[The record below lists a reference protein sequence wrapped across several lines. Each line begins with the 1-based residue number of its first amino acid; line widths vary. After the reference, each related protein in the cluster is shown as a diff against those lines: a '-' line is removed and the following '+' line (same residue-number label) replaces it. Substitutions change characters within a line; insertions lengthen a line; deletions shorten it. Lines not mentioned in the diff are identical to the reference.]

1 MAALYFFI
9 SLLTSPMPRLVHI
22 KRRSKSALRIWS
34 DAMLQDGIGRLGFA
48 FYDPE
53 DSAYFFSS
61 FIVPA
66 WMFETFR
73 FPTHCIGQLEIMAA
87 LFVYLTIEKFD
98 VSRLKD
104 RDVLHWV
111 DNTSAIFGLYKGY
124 SASEDSSRLI
134 QIFHLLMA
142 KLNFRTWWE
151 YVASSA
157 NLADLPSRGDFVLL
171 LQWGATWLEPVWMTQ
186 TMYEAPFL
194 RWLVVFRKRVRNRLS
209 GGAQRRARAL
219 RR

>member
-1 MAALYFFI
+1 MRTPQQRVLLGSAGLGSAPCRASKPVAWWPGTCLLHDNCCHLLLHIAADKPDAETCPYY
-9 SLLTSPMPRLVHI
+9 I
-22 KRRSKSALRIWS
+22 KRRAKSALRIWS

-53 DSAYFFSS
+53 DSTYFFSS
-61 FIVPA
+61 CIVPT
-66 WMFETFR
+66 WMFAMFK

-104 RDVLHWV
+104 RGVLHWV

-134 QIFHLLMA
+134 QFFHLLMA
-142 KLNFRTWWE
+142 KLNFRTRWE
-151 YVASSA
+151 YVASKA
-157 NLADLPSRGDFVLL
+157 NVADLLWAIG
-171 LQWGATWLEPVWMTQ
+171 
-186 TMYEAPFL
+186 
-194 RWLVVFRKRVRNRLS
+194 
-209 GGAQRRARAL
+209 
-219 RR
+219 